1 MNKSNLKNRT
11 IYCKDNIEILK
22 GINSN
27 SIDLIYL
34 DPPFNKNK
42 TFSAP
47 IGSSSEGA
55 TFRDTFR
62 EEDVKAE
69 WVKDISEDYEGL
81 HNFLNGIKELSNI
94 TESKSNKHY
103 LYNYCYLCYMAIR
116 LVEMRRILKETGSI
130 YLHCD
135 NTMGHYLKILM
146 DIIFGEK
153 NFLNSIIWAY
163 SNSGRSK
170 NTFTNKHD
178 IIYFY
183 SKSINYKFDFM
194 LPISQKYL
202 DSHYRQKDKEGKQ
215 CRIRID
221 FGKERIYY
229 PSEGVTCNDWW
240 SDIPYI
246 NSQAKERTGYPT
258 QKPIALLERI
268 IKASSKEGDMVLDP
282 FCGCA
287 TTCIASESLGRQWV
301 GIDVSFKAYELVKE
315 RLNKE
320 VQGIGKQGNLDVKT
334 ELKNDYDKLTN
345 FQTDPPK
352 RTDVNGD
359 DGIIKKYVYII
370 SHPKHKGFYKV
381 GIAKDHKA
389 RLNSYQTADPKRA
402 YKLEYHFLTSHFREI
417 EKHIHKRF
425 DNSFEW
431 VRAGKEEIIKE
442 IEDYK

>member
-27 SIDLIYL
+27 SVDLIYL

-69 WVKDISEDYEGL
+69 WVKDIEDDYTGL
-81 HNFLNGIKELSNI
+81 HNFLNGIKELNNI
-94 TESKSNKHY
+94 TESRSNKHY

-116 LVEMRRILKETGSI
+116 LVEMRRVLKETGSI

-153 NFLNSIIWAY
+153 NFRNEIIWC
-163 SNSGRSK
+163 
-170 NTFTNKHD
+170 
-178 IIYFY
+178 
-183 SKSINYKFDFM
+183 
-194 LPISQKYL
+194 
-202 DSHYRQKDKEGKQ
+202 YRGAGYPKK
-215 CRIRID
+215 D
-221 FGKERIYY
+221 FGKRHDILFRYTKTIDYIFNLDSVREEYADSTKERFKHYIGNKRKSGDFGIQTLN
-229 PSEGVTCNDWW
+229 PLGKHPDDWW
-240 SDIPYI
+240 QMQPISP
-246 NSQAKERTGYPT
+246 SSKERTGYPT

-268 IKASSKEGDMVLDP
+268 IKASSKEGDIVLDP

-287 TTCIASESLGRQWV
+287 TTCIASEKLGRQWI
-301 GIDVSFKAYELVKE
+301 GIDVSQKAYELVKE

-359 DGIIKKYVYII
+359 DGIIKKYVYIV
-370 SHPKHKGFYKV
+370 SHPKHKGYYKV
-381 GIAKDHKA
+381 GVSKDTKA
-389 RLNSYQTADPKRA
+389 RLSDYQTGDPKRA

-442 IEDYK
+442 IEGYK